1 MSSSPSLSSRRELLR
16 TGLAALVAGT
26 GAARVPAAPEAQS
39 PLLTKLIPSTGES
52 IPAIG
57 LGTDA
62 FYRSEQAAIREEI
75 ERMVQLGGTVIDTS
89 SDYGDS
95 ETLIGEAVTASNL
108 RTRLFLAT
116 KLTASGG
123 LLGLGVGGDA
133 SFRRSLQRLRTD
145 RVDLLQVHNLDGVD
159 ALMPMMQRWKQE
171 GRARYLGATVSVGWQ
186 HDALVKALRRYR
198 LDFIQVDYSI
208 DDRDAER
215 TIFPT
220 ALERQVGVLVNLP
233 LGRASLISQARGKPL
248 PPWAA
253 DLAISSWSQFFL
265 KYVISHPAVTCAIP
279 GSTKVA
285 HLQDNQMAARAP
297 LPDASARVRM
307 ERYWRSL

>member
-1 MSSSPSLSSRRELLR
+1 MSTMAGSSTRREVLGM
-16 TGLAALVAGT
+16 GLAAAGLGACELL
-26 GAARVPAAPEAQS
+26 GAAEPDAH
-39 PLLTKLIPSTGES
+39 LITKLIPSTGEKL
-52 IPAIG
+52 PAIG

-62 FYRSEQAAIREEI
+62 FYRSAQGVIQAEI

-95 ETLIGEAVTASNL
+95 ETLIGQAMTPRNL
-108 RTRLFLAT
+108 RSRLFLAT

-123 LLGLGVGGDA
+123 IFGMGVGGEA

-145 RVDLLQVHNLDGVD
+145 RVDLLQVHNLDGVER
-159 ALMPMMQRWKQE
+159 LMPMMHRWKEE
-171 GRARYLGATVSVGWQ
+171 GRTRYLGVTVSVGWQ
-186 HDALVKALRRYR
+186 HDELLQTMRRYP

-215 TIFPT
+215 DIFPT
-220 ALERQVGVLVNLP
+220 ASERKVAVLVNLP
-233 LGRASLISQARGKPL
+233 LGRSSLISRARGKPL
-248 PPWAA
+248 PPWAGE
-253 DLAISSWSQFFL
+253 LGISSWSQFFL

-285 HLQDNQMAARAP
+285 HLEDNQGAARPP
-297 LPDASARVRM
+297 LPDEASRTRM
-307 ERYWRSL
+307 ERYWRSVQ

>member
-1 MSSSPSLSSRRELLR
+1 MSTSPFLSTRRELLAG
-16 TGLAALVAGT
+16 GLAALMGT
-26 GAARVPAAPEAQS
+26 AAARVPTAPEGHT
-39 PLLTKLIPSTGES
+39 PLVTKPILSTGES

-62 FYRSEQAAIREEI
+62 FYRSEQGAIREEI
-75 ERMVQLGGTVIDTS
+75 ERMVQLGGTVIDTA

-95 ETLIGEAVTASNL
+95 EALIGEAVSASGL
-108 RTRLFLAT
+108 RSRLFLAT

-123 LLGLGVGGDA
+123 LFGGGAGGDA

-171 GRARYLGATVSVGWQ
+171 GQTRYLGVTVSVGWQ
-186 HDALVKALRRYR
+186 HDALVTAMRRYP

-215 TIFPT
+215 IIFPT
-220 ALERQVGVLVNLP
+220 ALERKVAVLVNLP
-233 LGRASLISQARGKPL
+233 LGRASLISRARGKPL

-265 KYVISHPAVTCAIP
+265 KYVIAHPAVTCAIP

-285 HLQDNQMAARAP
+285 HLQDNQLAARTP
-297 LPDASARVRM
+297 LPDAAARARM

>member
-1 MSSSPSLSSRRELLR
+1 MAQPSVQCTRRELLTR
-16 TGLAALVAGT
+16 LLPACALAPRLPLTWATDSDRPGVVLKPI
-26 GAARVPAAPEAQS
+26 PA
-39 PLLTKLIPSTGES
+39 TGEK

-62 FYRSEQAAIREEI
+62 FYRSEQAAIRAEI
-75 ERMVQLGGTVIDTS
+75 ERMVQLGGTVVDTS

-95 ETLIGEAVTASNL
+95 EGLIGEALSATGL
-108 RTRLFLAT
+108 RSRLFLAT

-123 LLGLGVGGDA
+123 LFGMGVGGEA
-133 SFRRSLQRLRTD
+133 SFHRSLQRLRTD
-145 RVDLLQVHNLDGVD
+145 RVDLLQVHNLDGTD
-159 ALMPMMQRWKQE
+159 TLMPLMQRWKQA
-171 GRARYLGATVSVGWQ
+171 GQTRYLGVTVSVGWQ
-186 HDALVKALRRYR
+186 HEAIARTMRRYP

-215 TIFPT
+215 VIFPV
-220 ALERQVGVLVNLP
+220 ALERGVAVLVNLP
-233 LGRASLISQARGKPL
+233 LGRASLISRARGKPL

-253 DLAISSWSQFFL
+253 ELAISSWSQFFL

-285 HLQDNQMAARAP
+285 HLQDNQLAAREP
-297 LPDASARVRM
+297 LPDAAARVRM
-307 ERYWRSL
+307 ERYWGSL